1 MYAPRLSNDRLL
13 LGLKG
18 SHNEYELNLLRQ
30 RSLEAR
36 REKAR
41 RGELIITAP
50 VGYRNSEDQRLEK
63 EPNLRVRKAI
73 RSVFRQ
79 FAAIGS
85 VRQTLL
91 WFLEHGLQL
100 PACTPR
106 GEVHWKR
113 PYYGT
118 VYQILTRPV
127 YGGAYACG
135 KTECSIHYKDVEP
148 RKRDQRKP
156 RDQWLA
162 LTPNA
167 HEGYVD
173 WDEFEAIQRVI
184 HANARL
190 GGQAGAP
197 KERRGVVV
205 GQ

>member
-1 MYAPRLSNDRLL
+1 MVAEVCLGRVGAVAAREVSRFARNSREWQQLVEVCRVVDTVLIDQETVYAPRLSSDRLL

-18 SHNEYELNLLRQ
+18 SLNEYELDLLRQ

-41 RGELIITAP
+41 PGKLIITAP
-50 VGYRNSEDQRLEK
+50 VGCRKTEDQRLEK
-63 EPNLRVRKAI
+63 DPDLRVQEAI

-106 GEVHWKR
+106 GEIHWKR

-118 VYQILTRPV
+118 VYHV
-127 YGGAYACG
+127 
-135 KTECSIHYKDVEP
+135 
-148 RKRDQRKP
+148 
-156 RDQWLA
+156 
-162 LTPNA
+162 
-167 HEGYVD
+167 
-173 WDEFEAIQRVI
+173 
-184 HANARL
+184 ARQS
-190 GGQAGAP
+190 G
-197 KERRGVVV
+197 
-205 GQ
+205 